1 MELNRE
7 QIVKATETLEG
18 AKVMVA
24 NRDFDEFQN
33 AIITAINA
41 LTIVKELTEENEKLN
56 ERLDREARCQ
66 YGLCGQIVNL
76 RDDVKYI
83 KEETVRKMQ
92 QRLTSNEFY
101 IVADDHDGMQYVDFC
116 AWVEDVAKDMLED

>member
-1 MELNRE
+1 MMELTKE

-41 LTIVKELTEENEKLN
+41 LTIIKEHTEKTEEYC
-56 ERLDREARCQ
+56 RECAELRVVL
-66 YGLCGQIVNL
+66 YEITDEVNQIKA
-76 RDDVKYI
+76 DV
-83 KEETVRKMQ
+83 VRKMQ
-92 QRLTSNEFY
+92 ELTKVNLDKYGNKLDGYS
-101 IVADDHDGMQYVDFC
+101 IVDQT
-116 AWVEDVAKDMLED
+116 AKEMLED

>member
-1 MELNRE
+1 MKLTKE

-56 ERLDREARCQ
+56 ERLDREAKCQ
-66 YGLCGQIVNL
+66 YDLATKIVDL

-83 KEETVRKMQ
+83 KADTVQKMQ
-92 QRLTSNEFY
+92 
-101 IVADDHDGMQYVDFC
+101 
-116 AWVEDVAKDMLED
+116 KK

>member
-1 MELNRE
+1 MELTKE

-41 LTIVKELTEENEKLN
+41 LTIVKELTEENEKLKG
-56 ERLDREARCQ
+56 EIHIRDEIIDYRGAE
-66 YGLCGQIVNL
+66 IL
-76 RDDVKYI
+76 R
-83 KEETVRKMQ
+83 
-92 QRLTSNEFY
+92 
-101 IVADDHDGMQYVDFC
+101 HDGSRR
-116 AWVEDVAKDMLED
+116 L

>member
-1 MELNRE
+1 MKLTKE

-41 LTIVKELTEENEKLN
+41 LTI
-56 ERLDREARCQ
+56 
-66 YGLCGQIVNL
+66 
-76 RDDVKYI
+76 I
-83 KEETVRKMQ
+83 K
-92 QRLTSNEFY
+92 
-101 IVADDHDGMQYVDFC
+101 
-116 AWVEDVAKDMLED
+116 